1 MNRYELHF
9 VKSSDIRTQEF
20 LLKQEKKPS
29 SPAYGGMLE
38 DVINV
43 KPTVY
48 AMATAI
54 AVYFHPQSKFY
65 QSEQLLKA
73 LELAAD
79 FVARFQRENG
89 SFDYPI

>member
-20 LLKQEKKPS
+20 LLKQEKNPS

-43 KPTVY
+43 KNE
-48 AMATAI
+48 
-54 AVYFHPQSKFY
+54 S
-65 QSEQLLKA
+65 
-73 LELAAD
+73 
-79 FVARFQRENG
+79 
-89 SFDYPI
+89 